1 MHIHIIQLVYS
12 QPYNNIFFHQ
22 SNYNFVLLYNI
33 HQILYHQ
40 FALDPNKNRINP
52 YITREKNTVH
62 IKLFPLF
69 LSSFSTYMQLKRIP
83 NNGMK
88 NVEIYIHGSG
98 AFLFLSDVGSIYSS
112 NSPPHVVQIVSSVS
126 WTLMINLK

>member
-1 MHIHIIQLVYS
+1 
-12 QPYNNIFFHQ
+12 
-22 SNYNFVLLYNI
+22 
-33 HQILYHQ
+33 
-40 FALDPNKNRINP
+40 
-52 YITREKNTVH
+52 
-62 IKLFPLF
+62 
-69 LSSFSTYMQLKRIP
+69 MQLKRIP

-126 WTLMINLK
+126 WTVLHSLHFLT